1 MPQLRT
7 IYISHAPRLVELP
20 PDVFHVFLP
29 SLKVLRIVHTGLTVL
44 PGISQLLLNQGIL
57 HLLDL
62 ENNKIKRITTAAVSI
77 RAIQLLLNNNSLQT
91 VEASAFK
98 GSEIDKLSMKGNLE
112 LTNLHPLAFQ
122 GIKSLT
128 TLDLSSTAITRLPTE
143 GLGGLETLIL
153 TGTHDLKIFPSVY
166 SFQHITTAHLTYP
179 YHCCAFK
186 YPRLHD
192 PAEHRKHEEFL
203 RKMEKE
209 FCVDVTSPTPKNSH
223 VGAGWRRRRRG
234 ASSGSPASPV
244 PSPDAEDQQEKQ
256 VISALSDPSPALS
269 PAQYFSNTEV
279 IAQRIP
285 AVVTSSF
292 GPSSSSPRPS
302 SPRPALES
310 RHRTPP
316 VNQSPSSGGEVG
328 RMQGRKT
335 QVIMGET
342 KEKDEEV
349 VREGVKRKGEK
360 QVIIMEDTNKE
371 EEEEEEE
378 RLVKEGVKMEAPRVS
393 AHSQVNKNH
402 FHLGSGKLAHQVR
415 GGAALSARL
424 PRSFRHH
431 NTSLPLPPMAPPGG
445 ADGWGVSVPQAESA
459 ARLNEPSGVLQSP
472 SLHPEN
478 PEDDPDEDPL
488 AYNPYHPGGFSAG
501 VPGGFEDHGGHGLVP
516 SGGFGE
522 VVAPQEKPQEVPDTN
537 QFFHRNEVTVSPV
550 TTVCGGNLS
559 KNYRDVQCFPKPDA
573 FNPCEDIMGNLG
585 LRLAVWVV
593 VVTAVFG
600 NLSVMIVLMST
611 RFKMTVSKF
620 LMCNL
625 AVADLCMGLYLLL
638 IAAMDLHTIG
648 SYFNSA
654 IYWQNGPG
662 CKVAGFLTVF
672 ASELSIL
679 TLTVITLERWY
690 AITYAIHLNK
700 RLRLSVAARVMVLA
714 WLYAL
719 TMAALPLIGVSGYS
733 KTSICLPME
742 TSDTADQEYLL
753 VLLVTNGLAFVL
765 ICVCYAKM
773 YCSIAGNN
781 LAANTSDTTVA
792 KRMALLVFTDFACW
806 APIAFFGLTAVCGYP
821 LISVTHAKFLL
832 VFFYPLNSCAN
843 PYLYAILTKQYRRDL
858 FLMLARHGF
867 FTRRAMKYKGGC
879 STNTWPNQHH
889 VCVSGG
895 PGGGGSG
902 GPSRRISTLTQIT
915 TCGEWRG
922 RARDGSVESL
932 PRQASPPR
940 IKSISAELAVPLAV
954 PQGGSDRR
962 PSDVCRKL
970 QPVAEVH
977 DGRASPQPA
986 ATSGS
991 PHPIK
996 NCYARMSF
1004 TPEQEALLQRY
1015 ASDRQSGAVASNA
1028 RRRPSSTD
1036 SRDDPLPLSLY
1047 TPTTPDTITTPI
1059 SPSLDHAV

>member
-1 MPQLRT
+1 MVVVVVVVVVGVLVVVVVVVVVVGVLVVVVVVVAVVLILQDVNQLSSLEADVFRNMPQLRT

-223 VGAGWRRRRRG
+223 TN
-234 ASSGSPASPV
+234 
-244 PSPDAEDQQEKQ
+244 KK
-256 VISALSDPSPALS
+256 
-269 PAQYFSNTEV
+269 N
-279 IAQRIP
+279 
-285 AVVTSSF
+285 
-292 GPSSSSPRPS
+292 RPS

-378 RLVKEGVKMEAPRVS
+378 RV
-393 AHSQVNKNH
+393 
-402 FHLGSGKLAHQVR
+402 
-415 GGAALSARL
+415 
-424 PRSFRHH
+424 
-431 NTSLPLPPMAPPGG
+431 
-445 ADGWGVSVPQAESA
+445 
-459 ARLNEPSGVLQSP
+459 P

-648 SYFNSA
+648 VYFNSA

-719 TMAALPLIGVSGYS
+719 TMAGLPLIGVSGYS

-742 TSDTADQEYLL
+742 TSDTADQVYLL